1 MYFNKNKKYKTEKCG
16 AKDLLCAYYP
26 LSSSRKMY
34 KIKRKMIYFMHKT
47 F

>member
-26 LSSSRKMY
+26 LSSLLGKCIKY
-34 KIKRKMIYFMHKT
+34 KETKNDIFYA
-47 F
+47 